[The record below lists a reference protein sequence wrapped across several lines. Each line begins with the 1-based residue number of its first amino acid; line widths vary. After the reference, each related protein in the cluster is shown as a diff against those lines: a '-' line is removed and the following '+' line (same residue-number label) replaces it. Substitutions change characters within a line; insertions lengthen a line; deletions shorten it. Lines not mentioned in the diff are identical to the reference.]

1 MNSYNLVTIECR
13 NDKNKTSEK
22 LPIYILRSKS
32 LMQDKTTKIKDFRN
46 VKSNL
51 LRKSYMY
58 YE

>member
-1 MNSYNLVTIECR
+1 MNSYNLVTIESR

-32 LMQDKTTKIKDFRN
+32 LMQDKTTKIKDFSN